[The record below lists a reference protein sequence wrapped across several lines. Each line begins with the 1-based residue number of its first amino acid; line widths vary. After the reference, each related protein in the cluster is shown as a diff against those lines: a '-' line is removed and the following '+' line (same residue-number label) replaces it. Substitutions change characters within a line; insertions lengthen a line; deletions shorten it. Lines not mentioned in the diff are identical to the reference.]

1 MTKTIFMAVA
11 TLAIAVAGCKK
22 DEKAGEPTTE
32 DTTVN
37 PCGDT
42 ASKPAADA
50 AAAPVPAGEHA
61 HVPTDPEA
69 SFVVAKVAHVGG
81 KPGDPVHVVFDEIN
95 VKKVDMKDTGNLEG
109 ATAEIEIDLSSIKS
123 GIPDRDTHLASP
135 DFFDS
140 SKNSIVTVNVD
151 KVKKAGDNKY
161 NAEAT
166 ISFAGTVQTWPV
178 SFEVVSAEDDS
189 VRVKG
194 THNFKRTDFKVGQ
207 PAGEEGPA
215 DEVEL
220 ELHMTLAKS

>member
-1 MTKTIFMAVA
+1 MTRTIFMAVA
-11 TLAIAVAGCKK
+11 ALAISVAGCKK
-22 DEKAGEPTTE
+22 DEKASEPTTD
-32 DTTVN
+32 DTAPN

-42 ASKPAADA
+42 ATKPAADA
-50 AAAPVPAGEHA
+50 AAAPAGEHA
-61 HVPTDPEA
+61 HVPADAEA
-69 SFVVAKVAHVGG
+69 NFVLARVAHVEG

-109 ATAEIEIDLSSIKS
+109 ATAELEINLSSIKS

-140 SKNSIVTVNVD
+140 SKNSAVTVTVA

-166 ISFAGTVQTWPV
+166 ISFAGTAQTWPV
-178 SFEVVSAEDDS
+178 SFEVVSSDDDS

-207 PAGEEGPA
+207 PAGKEGPA